1 MKGEM
6 FDFQKTQKREEEKN
20 QSEVQKKIKKIQYD
34 VEQILQKHNEEIAK
48 ITSLK

>member
-1 MKGEM
+1 M
-6 FDFQKTQKREEEKN
+6 FNFQKTQKKEEEK
-20 QSEVQKKIKKIQYD
+20 SESDSEKKIKKIQYD